1 MEKLNKAEHLSTGG
15 MEKTEGARKTGTV
28 KWLYLMVL
36 VGGVL
41 LYLVWGAAYN
51 AFMDIGLYSIVILMV
66 AFGLCG
72 FALYSI
78 APDGGK
84 K

>member
-1 MEKLNKAEHLSTGG
+1 MEKLNKAEHLSTDN
-15 MEKTEGARKTGTV
+15 MEKTETAPKRNYV
-28 KWLYLMVL
+28 KWSYFVLMIA
-36 VGGVL
+36 GIL
-41 LYLVWGAAYN
+41 LYFMWGAYYD
-51 AFMDIGLYSIVILMV
+51 AFLDVGLYSIVILMV
-66 AFGLCG
+66 LFGLVG